1 MTAGPGSSSGDGE
14 SLHPRLL
21 EGELRVLGDRWSP
34 RVHQIKNFL
43 ARSRVPYRW
52 LDTERDEDARKQ
64 VSQLGGGQRV
74 VILFPDGTMLV
85 DPELRELAARLGL
98 DTEPDDRFYDLV
110 VVGGGP
116 AGLSGSIYAASEG
129 LRTLVVEQEVPG
141 GQISYSA
148 IVENY
153 PGFPEGLIGSDLSSR
168 TTAQAERFGV
178 EVLVMRRAIELAEQN
193 DTRVVTLDD
202 GSKLYSRAILLAMGV
217 SFRWLDLPGCAP
229 LVGAGIYYGA
239 ATAEASACRGQQI
252 CVLGGG
258 NSAGQATLLLAQF
271 AARVVILALEDSLE
285 QTMSQYL
292 VDRIRQLP
300 NVEVRPHTTVVAAD
314 GRGRLEGL
322 TIKDVKTGKT
332 ERTSCDG
339 LFIFIGATPRTEWLA
354 KSLRRDED
362 GFILSGEEVRC
373 DMSQWPE
380 WPLAREPYRLETSM
394 AGVFVAGDVR
404 KGSVKRLASAVG
416 EGAMAIQYIHRY
428 CAHTERRRTEEAVA
442 SAESPYSTPLGT
454 HSTQAGARG
463 APRRRAP

>member
-21 EGELRVLGDRWSP
+21 EGELRILGGRWSP

-43 ARSRVPYRW
+43 ARSRVPYHW
-52 LDTERDEDARKQ
+52 LDTERDEDARKL
-64 VSQLGGGQRV
+64 VSQLGASQRAV
-74 VILFPDGTMLV
+74 VLFPDGTSLV

-98 DTEPDDRFYDLV
+98 DTEPDDRFYDLI

-153 PGFPEGLIGSDLSSR
+153 PGFPEGLSGSDLAGR
-168 TTAQAERFGV
+168 TAAQAERFGV
-178 EVLVMRRAIELAEQN
+178 EVLVMRRAVELAEQN
-193 DTRVVTLDD
+193 DSRVLTLDD

-271 AARVVILALEDSLE
+271 ADRVVILALEDSLE

-292 VDRIRQLP
+292 VDRIRRLP
-300 NVEVRPHTTVVAAD
+300 NVEVRPHTTVVEAD
-314 GRGRLEGL
+314 GRGRLESL
-322 TIKDVKTGKT
+322 TLKDVKTGRT
-332 ERTSCDG
+332 ERATCDG

-373 DMSQWPE
+373 DPTQWPE
-380 WPLAREPYRLETSM
+380 WRLGREPYRLETSM

-416 EGAMAIQYIHRY
+416 EGAMAIQYVHRY
-428 CAHTERRRTEEAVA
+428 CAHTTPRRTEEAVA
-442 SAESPYSTPLGT
+442 SPSPSSLRNQ
-454 HSTQAGARG
+454 HSSPEVGG
-463 APRRRAP
+463 PIG

>member
-21 EGELRVLGDRWSP
+21 EGDLRILGGRWSP

-52 LDTERDEDARKQ
+52 LDTERNEEARTL
-64 VSQLGGGQRV
+64 VSQLRAGQPV
-74 VILFPDGTMLV
+74 VVLFPDGTRLV
-85 DPELRELAARLGL
+85 DPEPRELAERLGL
-98 DTEPDDRFYDLV
+98 DTEPDDRFYDLI

-141 GQISYSA
+141 GQIGYSA

-153 PGFPEGLIGSDLSSR
+153 PGFPEGLSGSDLAVR
-168 TTAQAERFGV
+168 TAAQAERFGV
-178 EVLVMRRAIELAEQN
+178 EVLVLRRAIELAEQN
-193 DTRVVTLDD
+193 DSRVLILDD
-202 GSKLYSRAILLAMGV
+202 GTKLSSRAILLAMGV

-239 ATAEASACRGQQI
+239 ATAEASACRGQQV

-271 AARVVILALEDSLE
+271 AERVVILALEDSLE

-292 VDRIRQLP
+292 VDRIRRLP
-300 NVEVRPHTTVVAAD
+300 NVEVRPHTTVASAD
-314 GRGRLEGL
+314 GRGRLESL
-322 TIKDVKTGKT
+322 TIKDVQTGST
-332 ERTSCDG
+332 ERATCDG
-339 LFIFIGATPRTEWLA
+339 LFIFIGATPRTEWLPQ
-354 KSLRRDED
+354 SLRRDED

-373 DMSQWPE
+373 DPKQWPE
-380 WPLAREPYRLETSM
+380 WRLGRAPYRLETSL

-416 EGAMAIQYIHRY
+416 EGAMAIKYVHRY
-428 CAHTERRRTEEAVA
+428 CAHTM
-442 SAESPYSTPLGT
+442 
-454 HSTQAGARG
+454 
-463 APRRRAP
+463 PRRGEKAVVSPSPSSHRDQHSSREVGGPIG